1 MLLFKADDTQKHK
14 SRVDKDGVRHT
25 APELDDTGDF
35 VRWLCCGST
44 DRSIVGCLAEGSVLA
59 NKPRGFS
66 SGFQELNESTPRLL
80 SAKFHVEDA
89 DDDEATF
96 SIYDRGVHSN
106 YREKGEDGG
115 IHVRWKGYECW
126 ANNHEVPS
134 NRWVHLKVTFDC
146 R

>member
-35 VRWLCCGST
+35 LKEVYSPT
-44 DRSIVGCLAEGSVLA
+44 NHAV
-59 NKPRGFS
+59 
-66 SGFQELNESTPRLL
+66 FQAAFKNFNESTPRLL